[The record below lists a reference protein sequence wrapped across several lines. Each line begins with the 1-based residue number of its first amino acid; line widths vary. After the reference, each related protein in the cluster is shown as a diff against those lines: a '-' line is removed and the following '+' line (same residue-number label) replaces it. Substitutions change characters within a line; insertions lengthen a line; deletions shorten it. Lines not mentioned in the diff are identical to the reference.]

1 MSQILIEEAVT
12 QIGKK
17 YSGLPSLKTFIKK
30 CDSLIHCDLRK
41 GLLLKFKVYK
51 VARMLQIKRLKF
63 ITKCRLR
70 DLWAKREHEGVIT
83 MRGNLKL
90 KLEPNGNLQPPA
102 AAETKE
108 RWFLRIR
115 RPFSSF
121 SPPASPPVYLSLIH
135 IHS

>member
-12 QIGKK
+12 PIGKK

-41 GLLLKFKVYK
+41 GLLLKFNVYK

-70 DLWAKREHEGVIT
+70 DPGAKREHEGVIT

-108 RWFLRIR
+108 RWFLHIR

-121 SPPASPPVYLSLIH
+121 SPPAPPPRLFIIDSYT
-135 IHS
+135 

>member
-70 DLWAKREHEGVIT
+70 DPGAKREHEGVIT

-90 KLEPNGNLQPPA
+90 KLEPNGINLQPPA

-108 RWFLRIR
+108 RWFLHIR
-115 RPFSSF
+115 RPFFSF
-121 SPPASPPVYLSLIH
+121 SPPALPPRLFIIDSYT
-135 IHS
+135 

>member
-12 QIGKK
+12 PIGKK

-70 DLWAKREHEGVIT
+70 DPGAKREHEGVIT

-108 RWFLRIR
+108 KVVLTYQASLFLFFTP
-115 RPFSSF
+115 RP
-121 SPPASPPVYLSLIH
+121 PPVYLLSIH

>member
-12 QIGKK
+12 PIGKK

-30 CDSLIHCDLRK
+30 CDSLIHCHLRK

-70 DLWAKREHEGVIT
+70 DPGAKREHEGVIT

-108 RWFLRIR
+108 RWFLHIR